1 MDSRMYRL
9 LLLTLIAALANTVN
23 AEVSEIRIPT
33 GAGGVGFLPLLVM
46 EKYRLIEKHANVK
59 VHWINIGGPAVM
71 NDALLSGSADFITA
85 GPPAFITLWD
95 RTIASAKVKGVAAM
109 SSMPMY
115 LNTRADRLKKLDD
128 VTDKD
133 KIAVTA
139 IKVSI
144 PSIIMQMYAKQ
155 KYGQPARFDK
165 FTVTMTH
172 PDAVIALLAGSSAI
186 DAHFTSP
193 PFAQREKKD
202 PRVRTIM
209 LSDDVMG
216 GSTTFTMV
224 STTAKFRDQNPKV
237 YAAVLKAIDEAN
249 QMIAADK
256 KSAAEL
262 LLAST
267 NDKGFSVQEIV
278 DVLSDPHI
286 KFTTTPENLMKYAD
300 FMHSIGSI
308 NNRPA
313 SWKDMFFPEI
323 HGVPGS

>member
-1 MDSRMYRL
+1 MPRL
-9 LLLTLIAALANTVN
+9 ILLALIAALGR
-23 AEVSEIRIPT
+23 AEVNEIRIPT

-46 EKYRLIEKHANVK
+46 EKNHLIEKHANVK
-59 VHWINIGGPAVM
+59 VRWINIGGPAVM

-95 RTIASAKVKGVAAM
+95 RTVTSAKIKGVAAM

-115 LNTRADRLKKLDD
+115 LNTRADHLKKLDD
-128 VTDKD
+128 VTEKD

-155 KYGQPARFDK
+155 KYGEPAHFDK
-165 FTVTMTH
+165 YTVTMTH
-172 PDAVIALLAGSSAI
+172 PDAVIALLAGSSAV

-224 STTAKFRDQNPKV
+224 STTTKFRDQNPKV

-267 NDKGFSVQEIV
+267 NDKGFSVKEIV

-286 KFTTTPENLMKYAD
+286 KFTTTPENVMKYAE
-300 FMHSIGSI
+300 FMHGIGSI
-308 NNRPA
+308 KSRPA
-313 SWKDMFFPEI
+313 SWQDMFFPEI
-323 HGVPGS
+323 HGAPGS

>member
-1 MDSRMYRL
+1 MHRL
-9 LLLTLIAALANTVN
+9 LLIMLVTALGN

-46 EKYRLIEKHANVK
+46 EKHQLIEKHAKVK

-95 RTIASAKVKGVAAM
+95 RTLASAKVKGVAAM

-115 LNTRADRLKKLDD
+115 LNTRADHLKKLDD

-144 PSIIMQMYAKQ
+144 PSIIMQMYARQ

-172 PDAVIALLAGSSAI
+172 PDAVIALLAGSSAV

-224 STTAKFRDQNPKV
+224 STTTKFRDANPKV
-237 YAAVLKAIDEAN
+237 YAAVLQAIDEAN

-267 NDKGFSVQEIV
+267 NDKGFSVKEIV

-286 KFTTTPENLMKYAD
+286 MFTTTPENVMKYAD

-308 NNRPA
+308 KNRPA

-323 HGVPGS
+323 YGVPGS

>member
-1 MDSRMYRL
+1 MDSRMHRL
-9 LLLTLIAALANTVN
+9 LFLTLIAALANAAS
-23 AEVSEIRIPT
+23 AEVNEIRIPT

-85 GPPAFITLWD
+85 GPPAFLTLWD
-95 RTIASAKVKGVAAM
+95 RTIGSAKVKGVAAM

-115 LNTRADRLKKLDD
+115 LNTRADHLKRLDD
-128 VTDKD
+128 VTEKD

-144 PSIIMQMYAKQ
+144 PSIVMQMYAKQ
-155 KYGQPARFDK
+155 KYGQPTRFDK

-209 LSDDVMG
+209 LSDDVLG

-224 STTAKFRDQNPKV
+224 STTTKFRDQNPKV

-249 QMIAADK
+249 QIIAADK

-286 KFTTTPENLMKYAD
+286 KFTTTPENVMKYAD
-300 FMHSIGSI
+300 FMHEIGSI
-308 NNRPA
+308 KNRPG

-323 HGVPGS
+323 HGAPGS

>member
-1 MDSRMYRL
+1 MRSL
-9 LLLTLIAALANTVN
+9 VLITLIAALGLN

-46 EKYRLIEKHANVK
+46 EKYQLIEKHAKEAGIPNLR
-59 VHWINIGGPAVM
+59 VHWINIGGPSVM

-95 RTIASAKVKGVAAM
+95 RTFPSVKVEGVAAM

-115 LNTRADRLKKLDD
+115 LNARTDRLKKLDD
-128 VTDKD
+128 ITGKD

-144 PSIIMQMYAKQ
+144 PSIIMQMYARK
-155 KYGQPARFDK
+155 KYGQATRFDK
-165 FTVTMTH
+165 YTVTMTH

-186 DAHFTSP
+186 DADFTSP

-202 PRVRTIM
+202 SRVKTIM

-224 STTAKFRDQNPKV
+224 STTTRFREQNPKV
-237 YAAVLKAIDEAN
+237 YGAVLKAIEEAN
-249 QMIAADK
+249 RLIEADK
-256 KSAAEL
+256 KNAAGIF
-262 LLAST
+262 LAST
-267 NDKGFSVQEIV
+267 HDKGFSLNEIV
-278 DVLSDPHI
+278 EVLSDPH
-286 KFTTTPENLMKYAD
+286 
-300 FMHSIGSI
+300 
-308 NNRPA
+308 
-313 SWKDMFFPEI
+313 
-323 HGVPGS
+323 V